1 MSKKILKSDIEKVQ
15 KLQKDLGEAE
25 EIIHD
30 RITYIW
36 NTIATVFG
44 VKLDTWYFYGAEE
57 GSVGEFRY
65 DEDVMSV
72 TVEFNKAKYSDFTQ
86 INEMLIITKEG
97 GEWDFAYGE
106 FPTAWLF
113 EDFEDEL
120 CEGVLLYTQQKAAKK
135 LKAEQKKL
143 KAKKDKENMKI
154 LAAAAK
160 KKLSKEELKALGVK

>member
-1 MSKKILKSDIEKVQ
+1 MSKKISKSDIEKVQ

-72 TVEFNKAKYSDFTQ
+72 TVEFSNVTQ

-97 GEWDFAYGE
+97 SEWGFEYGE